1 LLGKYYKIEIELFI
15 IVYSTIPK
23 MSNYANAAKR
33 GSEILPCD
41 LQPGKVVSVD
51 KEEFYDD
58 DEYEQEVEYEPE
70 DDYKNDPDYVPE
82 SEDDTEDED
91 EEKEDNNEEDGED
104 EEDDYN
110 EEDDKKKDP
119 DYVPDYEDDSEE
131 DDNEEEEDNE
141 VESEEEDNEVESE
154 DDYINDPDYVPE
166 YISPQYEV
174 EKIFGCDGCNYE
186 WKDGWKQGWK
196 AAMKF
201 VVQQANLSTEAPAPP
216 TCDNCGI
223 ACKPKMCSGTCKG
236 AVKYCSKKCQAINWK
251 DSHKFICS
259 KNE

>member
-1 LLGKYYKIEIELFI
+1 
-15 IVYSTIPK
+15 
-23 MSNYANAAKR
+23 MSNYANVAKR
-33 GSEILPCD
+33 GSESSPCD
-41 LQPGKVVSVD
+41 LQPGKVVSAD
-51 KEEFYDD
+51 KEEFYE
-58 DEYEQEVEYEPE
+58 DEYEQEVECEQE

-82 SEDDTEDED
+82 SEDD
-91 EEKEDNNEEDGED
+91 
-104 EEDDYN
+104 
-110 EEDDKKKDP
+110 
-119 DYVPDYEDDSEE
+119 SE
-131 DDNEEEEDNE
+131 DDND
-141 VESEEEDNEVESE
+141 ESEDNEVESE

-201 VVQQANLSTEAPAPP
+201 VVQQANLSKEAPEPP

-223 ACKPKMCSGTCKG
+223 ACKAKRCSGTCKG
-236 AVKYCSKKCQAINWK
+236 IVKFCSKKCQAINWK

>member
-1 LLGKYYKIEIELFI
+1 LLGKYYKIEIEFFI

-33 GSEILPCD
+33 GSESSPCD

-58 DEYEQEVEYEPE
+58 EYESE

-82 SEDDTEDED
+82 SEDDSEDED
-91 EEKEDNNEEDGED
+91 EEYKDEEVKEED
-104 EEDDYN
+104 EEDND

-119 DYVPDYEDDSEE
+119 DYVPESEDDSE
-131 DDNEEEEDNE
+131 DEED
-141 VESEEEDNEVESE
+141 EEDE

-223 ACKPKMCSGTCKG
+223 ACKAKRCGGTCKG
-236 AVKYCSKKCQAINWK
+236 AVKFCSKKCQAINWK

-259 KNE
+259 KNEE

>member
-1 LLGKYYKIEIELFI
+1 
-15 IVYSTIPK
+15 

-33 GSEILPCD
+33 GSESSPCY

-51 KEEFYDD
+51 KEEFYE
-58 DEYEQEVEYEPE
+58 DEYESEFECEPE
-70 DDYKNDPDYVPE
+70 DDYKNDPDYVPD
-82 SEDDTEDED
+82 SEDDSEDE
-91 EEKEDNNEEDGED
+91 NEEYKDKECEN
-104 EEDDYN
+104 EEEEEECN

-119 DYVPDYEDDSEE
+119 DYIPESEDDSE
-131 DDNEEEEDNE
+131 DNDEEEE
-141 VESEEEDNEVESE
+141 VESEDNDEEEEVESEDNDEEDNDESE

-201 VVQQANLSTEAPAPP
+201 VVQQANLSKEAPEPP

-223 ACKPKMCSGTCKG
+223 ACKAKRCSGTCKG
-236 AVKYCSKKCQAINWK
+236 AVKFCSKKCQAINWK

-259 KNE
+259 KNEE

>member
-1 LLGKYYKIEIELFI
+1 MLGKYYKIEIEFFI

-33 GSEILPCD
+33 GSESSPCD

-58 DEYEQEVEYEPE
+58 EYESEFECEPE

-82 SEDDTEDED
+82 SEDDSED
-91 EEKEDNNEEDGED
+91 EEEEVED
-104 EEDDYN
+104 EEECG
-110 EEDDKKKDP
+110 EED
-119 DYVPDYEDDSEE
+119 E
-131 DDNEEEEDNE
+131 
-141 VESEEEDNEVESE
+141 ESE

-223 ACKPKMCSGTCKG
+223 AGKAKRCGGTCKG
-236 AVKYCSKKCQAINWK
+236 AVKFCSKKCQAINWK

-259 KNE
+259 KNEE